1 MRACTRRQAP
11 CRVLASPC
19 GTLIQ
24 TSKYHSAVPE
34 TLHQIDPVM
43 YCIRAYGKYEKYI
56 LREYSADTIEEGAIA
71 RVMFFFIL
79 CTFIVAYTT
88 NYTAPSN

>member
-24 TSKYHSAVPE
+24 ASKYYSAVPE
-34 TLHQIDPVM
+34 ALHKIDPVM
-43 YCIRAYGKYEKYI
+43 CCIRAYGKYEKY
-56 LREYSADTIEEGAIA
+56 EYSVDTIEVGGAIA